1 MNRRE
6 IITLLAGAAVLPV
19 AARAQVGPTRRIG
32 ALIGSDE
39 SDRERQMWIEE
50 FRRTLLRLGWAEGRN
65 IRIDWRWAAADRDR
79 AKTYAAEL
87 VSLQPDLIFVDNTFT
102 ADALQ
107 RATRTLPIVFAHI
120 TDPVTSGFVSSLARP
135 GSNITGF
142 SDSEPETRSKLVEF
156 AKQLVPDVMRIAT
169 VGGPAKTGI
178 GRNIIAAVATAAASL
193 GLKNTVIEV
202 SNDREIEDAIV
213 GFGREA
219 NGAVI
224 VPGDP
229 VTTAHRKLILAVA
242 GRYRLPVIGGYRPLA
257 ADGALLSYGANVNEQ
272 YQGAA
277 SYVDRVLKGEK
288 PAALPVQQ
296 PTKYELR
303 VNVRTAKALG
313 LTVPSSMQQLA
324 DEVIE

>member
-1 MNRRE
+1 MNCRE
-6 IITLLAGAAVLPV
+6 LTMLLGGAAAWPV

-32 ALIGSDE
+32 ALIGADE

-50 FRRTLLRLGWAEGRN
+50 FRGSLLRLGWAEGRN
-65 IRIDWRWAAADRDR
+65 VRIDWRWAAAERDR
-79 AKTYAAEL
+79 AKSYAAEL

-120 TDPVTSGFVSSLARP
+120 TNPVTSGFVSSLARP
-135 GSNITGF
+135 GGNITGF
-142 SDSEPETRSKLVEF
+142 ADSEPETRSKLVEF
-156 AKQLVPDVMRIAT
+156 ARQLVPDVMRIAT
-169 VGGPAKTGI
+169 IGSMARSPI
-178 GRNIIAAVATAAASL
+178 GRNIIAAIATAAASL
-193 GLKNTVIEV
+193 GLKNTVLEV

-213 GFGREA
+213 EFGREP

-242 GRYRLPVIGGYRPLA
+242 GRKQLPVIGGYRPLA

-277 SYVDRVLKGEK
+277 SYVDRILKGEK

-313 LTVPSSMQQLA
+313 LAVPPSLLARA